1 MTTTIRID
9 WLAISVGLLFATP
22 LAWAAVE
29 VETEPARQ
37 FGYTIGDI
45 VQQRL
50 HLKPAPGQ
58 MLIETS
64 LPKEG
69 RAGAWLQRRKIA
81 ATRVADGWRIELTYQ
96 FINAPAESRTVALPA
111 LRLQLREGERIVEET
126 IAESPLTLAPLTP
139 KLVLARAGLEE
150 MRPDTPPQLID
161 VTPRLRRLALYSAAA
176 GLIGLLW
183 VSWYFG
189 FTLRGRRARPFA
201 HAERELRSLLAGDG
215 SPSAMREAMRRLH
228 RAFDTTA
235 GTTVF
240 ADALDEFFA
249 RRPALAPARDAVAH
263 FFAASRNEFF
273 SQSGSAAEFDAAR
286 LLALSARLRSLER
299 EAG

>member
-1 MTTTIRID
+1 MRID
-9 WLAISVGLLFATP
+9 WLAISLSLLLATSA
-22 LAWAAVE
+22 AWATVD

-50 HLKPAPGQ
+50 HVKPAPGQ

-81 ATRVADGWRIELTYQ
+81 ATRVADGWWIELTYQ
-96 FINAPAESRTVALPA
+96 FINAPAELRTVALPA
-111 LRLQLREGERIVEET
+111 IRLQLREGERTIEET

-139 KLVLARAGLEE
+139 RLVLARAGLEE

-161 VTPRLRRLALYSAAA
+161 VTPRLRRLAIYSAAA

-183 VSWYFG
+183 ASRHFG

-201 HAERELRSLLAGDG
+201 HAERALRSLLAGDS
-215 SPSAMREAMRRLH
+215 SPSAMREAMRHLH

-240 ADALDEFFA
+240 AHALDAFFA
-249 RRPALAPARDAVAH
+249 RRPALAPARDAVAQ

-273 SQSGSAAEFDAAR
+273 SQSGPAADFDAAR
-286 LLALSARLRSLER
+286 LLGLAARLKSLER
-299 EAG
+299 EAS